1 MSSSGVKILKF
12 DRKLTKNGEEAKSSS
27 LEKSHVSTVYSINFI
42 CQIEWRAWGR
52 IATESLVSKK
62 FQKMLEIDNFSLK
75 RGFPFLDTF
84 DNHGSIVIIIHIC
97 VTFV

>member
-62 FQKMLEIDNFSLK
+62 FQKMLEIDNFALK
-75 RGFPFLDTF
+75 RGFPLLDTF